1 MQSTVLVVDDNQA
14 DLRNVQRQ
22 LRDTYLVI
30 QAKSGEQALK
40 VCSKMRPDLILLT
53 IEMSEMDGFEVL
65 ERLGRTP
72 ALSTIPVIFLSE
84 THDIDIEIK
93 GFQRGAADFIAKP
106 VNKSILLHR
115 IGHHLRFHRY
125 QHMLEENVRELEGGI
140 VLGFCEIVE
149 FRDGNTGG
157 HIGRSS
163 RYVQL
168 LGETLRKQSKKM
180 ADLLPESDLDMI
192 VRAAPLHDIGKIG
205 IRDQILLKPGPLTE
219 DEYALAKEHTR
230 IGGRILLN
238 IYRRTPSQHYL
249 KVAALMAEGHHE
261 RYDGHGYP
269 CGLAGCDIPLCC
281 RIMAV
286 ANVYD
291 ACITDRIYRRGM
303 THEEAH
309 EIITKGA
316 GTAFDPLVVKA
327 FEEVREGF
335 LSLKIP
341 SYQLFD
347 DSRLI

>member
-1 MQSTVLVVDDNQA
+1 MKQILIVDDNIASLTQIGKHL
-14 DLRNVQRQ
+14 DGIYDVI
-22 LRDTYLVI
+22 LV
-30 QAKSGEQALK
+30 KSGHQALRF
-40 VCSKMRPDLILLT
+40 CESGRPDLIL
-53 IEMSEMDGFEVL
+53 IDVEMPEMDGFETL
-65 ERLGRTP
+65 EMLKKIP
-72 ALSTIPVIFLSE
+72 DVAQAPVIFITGNIDEE
-84 THDIDIEIK
+84 TEIK
-93 GFQRGAADFIAKP
+93 ALESGAIDFITKP
-106 VNKSILLHR
+106 VEGSILLHR
-115 IGHHLRFHRY
+115 LELHLQLYSY
-125 QHMLEENVRELEGGI
+125 QTNLENMSRELENS
-140 VLGFCEIVE
+140 VVE
-149 FRDGNTGG
+149 CFADLIECKDENTGG
-157 HIGRSS
+157 HVLRTS
-163 RYVQL
+163 RYVEIIGRAL
-168 LGETLRKQSKKM
+168 LDRGLFSKDLTET
-180 ADLLPESDLDMI
+180 DLEMM
-192 VRAAPLHDIGKIG
+192 VRAAPFHDIGKIG
-205 IRDQILLKPGPLTE
+205 VSDVILLKPGPLTE